1 MPPPSGRAAIPMTTL
16 PRFDGCGPVEKLH
29 AGPIS
34 DLYRAQQEPL
44 GRKVTIKAL
53 GASILP
59 SSPFAATLEREARVL
74 AALSHPNIVSIHDF
88 VRRDDRMWL
97 VLEHVEGF
105 TLEALLAHGR
115 LPVEGAVAV
124 TRALARGLEHAH
136 GRGIV
141 HRDVRPSNVVVALD
155 GAVKLMNFSVAAE
168 ERLPTAPELLDGATS
183 LASLAYQSPEQILGE
198 PPDPRSD
205 LFSLGI
211 VLFEMLTGSPPFGSR
226 NDPSAAQRIRNDPL
240 PPLARNAPDASA
252 ALERVVQRSLA
263 KLPADRFQTAADF
276 ERALAEVADPKSD
289 EKAAI
294 RAALGK
300 AGLAKEPPPPQA
312 ARRVRARGPHTLS
325 TLLWLGV
332 AGALLTLGFA
342 TIRVSIASGEKG
354 GSLAGQGKLE
364 LAPTQAAYLRVVAQP
379 WADVYVD
386 GEQVETTPFARP
398 IPLSPGTHYVKLT
411 HPQAPEERRD
421 INLAPGET
429 LVLDVNMKVPA
440 SSLLPTSTP
449 ALSPSASPDAGDDSP

>member
-1 MPPPSGRAAIPMTTL
+1 MTTP

-29 AGPIS
+29 SGPIS
-34 DLYRAQQEPL
+34 DLYRARQEPL

-97 VLEHVEGF
+97 VLEHVDGF
-105 TLEALLAHGR
+105 TLEELLEHGR
-115 LPVEGAVAV
+115 LPVEGAIAVA
-124 TRALARGLEHAH
+124 RALARGLEHAH
-136 GRGIV
+136 ERGVV
-141 HRDVRPSNVVVALD
+141 HRDVRPSNVIVARG

-211 VLFEMLTGSPPFGSR
+211 VLFEMLAGTPPFGSR

-240 PPLARNAPDASA
+240 PPLARHAPDASA

-263 KLPADRFQTAADF
+263 KLPADRFQSAADF
-276 ERALAEVADPKSD
+276 ERALAELTDPKSD
-289 EKAAI
+289 EKAAV
-294 RAALGK
+294 RGALGK
-300 AGLAKEPPPPQA
+300 AGLLQEPAAPKTAK
-312 ARRVRARGPHTLS
+312 RVRAKGPGTLP

-332 AGALLTLGFA
+332 AGALLTVGFG
-342 TIRVSIASGEKG
+342 TIRVGIARGEKG

-364 LAPTQAAYLRVVAQP
+364 LAPIQAAYLRVVAQP
-379 WADVYVD
+379 WAAVHVD

-421 INLAPGET
+421 ITLSPGET
-429 LVLDVNMKVPA
+429 LVLDVNMKVP
-440 SSLLPTSTP
+440 SSALLPTSTP
-449 ALSPSASPDAGDDSP
+449 SVSPSASASATDDSP